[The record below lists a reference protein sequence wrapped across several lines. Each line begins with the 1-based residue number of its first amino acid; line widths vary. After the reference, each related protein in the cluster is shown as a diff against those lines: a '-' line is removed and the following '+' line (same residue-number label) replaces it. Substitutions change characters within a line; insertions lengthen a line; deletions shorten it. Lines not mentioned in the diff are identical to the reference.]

1 MITISNHAPV
11 SAANIQN
18 KKIEEAKEEK
28 KVEEEKQRKQAE
40 DSKSPNR
47 LTRDTYTPEEE
58 PLSAGLYDKD
68 GKVDPPKSSAPAKKS
83 AEEERC
89 TGNTDEVDRE
99 IEKLKKKKAQL
110 KQEIAQTK
118 DDPDRQEDLKKQLSQ
133 VEEELKRKDNDT
145 YRRQHAKF
153 TYE

>member
-1 MITISNHAPV
+1 MITISNQIPV
-11 SAANIQN
+11 SAADVQK
-18 KKIEEAKEEK
+18 KKIEEAKEE
-28 KVEEEKQRKQAE
+28 EQISQAE
-40 DSKSPNR
+40 NSDSPKKR
-47 LTRDTYTPEEE
+47 TRDTYTPEEG
-58 PLSAGLYDKD
+58 PLCAGLYDKD
-68 GKVDPPKSSAPAKKS
+68 GEFDPPQSSAPAKKS
-83 AEEERC
+83 AEEKQC

-118 DDPDRQEDLKKQLSQ
+118 DDPDKQEDLKKQLSQ

-145 YRRQHAKF
+145 YRRQHTKF

>member
-1 MITISNHAPV
+1 MITISNQIPV
-11 SAANIQN
+11 SAADVQK
-18 KKIEEAKEEK
+18 KKIEEAKEE
-28 KVEEEKQRKQAE
+28 ERINQAE
-40 DSKSPNR
+40 NSESPKK
-47 LTRDTYTPEEE
+47 LARDTYTPEEE
-58 PLSAGLYDKD
+58 RLSAGLYDKD
-68 GKVDPPKSSAPAKKS
+68 GKFDPPQSSAPSKKS
-83 AEEERC
+83 AEEKSC

-118 DDPDRQEDLKKQLSQ
+118 DDPDKQEDLKKQLAQ

-145 YRRQHAKF
+145 YRRQHTKF

>member
-1 MITISNHAPV
+1 MITISNQTPV
-11 SAANIQN
+11 PAADVQ
-18 KKIEEAKEEK
+18 KKQIEEAKKEEPIN
-28 KVEEEKQRKQAE
+28 QAE
-40 DSKSPNR
+40 NSESPKR
-47 LTRDTYTPEEE
+47 LERDTYTPEEKS
-58 PLSAGLYDKD
+58 LSAGLYDKD
-68 GKVDPPKSSAPAKKS
+68 GNVDPPKSSAPAKKS
-83 AEEERC
+83 AQGKEC
-89 TGNTDEVDRE
+89 IANTDEVDRE

-145 YRRQHAKF
+145 YRRQHTKF

>member
-1 MITISNHAPV
+1 MITISNHTPV
-11 SAANIQN
+11 SAADIQN
-18 KKIEEAKEEK
+18 KKIEEAKAEK
-28 KVEEEKQRKQAE
+28 KAEEEKQMNQAE
-40 DSKSPNR
+40 DSKSPKR

-58 PLSAGLYDKD
+58 PLCAGLYDKD
-68 GKVDPPKSSAPAKKS
+68 GKLDPPKSSAPAKKS
-83 AEEERC
+83 AEEKKC
-89 TGNTDEVDRE
+89 IANTDEVDRE

-118 DDPDRQEDLKKQLSQ
+118 DDPDKQENLKKQLSQ

-145 YRRQHAKF
+145 YRRQHTKF